1 MAQSDFYFTYI
12 ALLAVW
18 RLDCKGQ
25 RVDLRRATRR
35 LLEWSR
41 HEMMKYWFKLAKV
54 KMKKY
59 IAEIFRMY
67 GQQDLGFDF
76 LMILKRWGI
85 KITGVVYTHTHMP
98 RLALDLNQNGQG

>member
-1 MAQSDFYFTYI
+1 MAQPDFYFTCI

-18 RLDCKGQ
+18 RLDCRGQ
-25 RVDLRRATRR
+25 RVDLKIATRR

-67 GQQDLGFDF
+67 GQQDLVFDF
-76 LMILKRWGI
+76 LMIPKRWGI
-85 KITGVVYTHTHMP
+85 TITGVVCVKTHTH
-98 RLALDLNQNGQG
+98 A